1 MPNAIEQAAQSSL
14 YIGLMSGTSLDGVD
28 GVLVD
33 FSQGTQVLQHASC
46 GFDAEL
52 RAELL
57 ALNTPGGTDEL
68 HRAALAANALVRH
81 YAKVAQTLLAG
92 SGVVASQITALGAHG
107 QTVRHRPQMFDGT
120 GYTLQ
125 LNSPALLAEL
135 TGITVVADLRSR
147 DVAAGGQGAP
157 LVPAFHQGVF
167 GKPGE
172 TTLVLNIGGI
182 ANLSVLGADGRVL
195 GFDTGTGNA
204 LMDGWCLRHTGKAYD
219 ESGQWAASGQV
230 IPELLAAMLSDPYL
244 AQEPPKSTGRDLF
257 HADWLAQHLLRHA
270 AQAAPVDVQTTLTE
284 FTAASCAHAVQ
295 HFGKGGQQLL
305 VCGGGA
311 LNTHLM
317 QRLAALLPGVAVTTT
332 AERGLPS
339 LEVEAAAF
347 AWLARQCILGLPGNL
362 ASVTGA
368 KDPRILGAIYPA

>member
-1 MPNAIEQAAQSSL
+1 MPNAIEQAARSSL

-33 FSQGTQVLQHASC
+33 FSQGTRVLRHASC

-57 ALNTPGGTDEL
+57 ALNTSGGQDEL
-68 HRAALAANALVRH
+68 HRAALAANALVHH
-81 YAKVAQTLLAG
+81 YANVVQQLLDG
-92 SGVVASQITALGAHG
+92 SGIGASQVAAMGAHG
-107 QTVRHRPQMFDGT
+107 QTVRHRPQMFDAT

-125 LNSPALLAEL
+125 LNNPALLAEL

-167 GKPGE
+167 GLAE
-172 TTLVLNIGGI
+172 QTALVLNIGGI
-182 ANLSVLGADGRVL
+182 ANLSVLGSDGSVL

-204 LMDGWCLRHTGKAYD
+204 LMDAWCLRHTGKAYD
-219 ESGQWAASGQV
+219 EGGQWAASGQV
-230 IPELLAAMLSDPYL
+230 LPALLEAMLSDPYL
-244 AQEPPKSTGRDLF
+244 AQVPPKSTGRDLF
-257 HADWLAQHLLRHA
+257 HAEWLEQHLQRHA
-270 AQAAPVDVQTTLTE
+270 AQAAAVDIQATLTE
-284 FTAASCAHAVQ
+284 FTAASCADAVQ
-295 HFGKGGQQLL
+295 RFGKGGTELL

-311 LNTHLM
+311 LNTYLM
-317 QRLAALLPGVAVTTT
+317 QRLAALLRGVTVTTT
-332 AERGLPS
+332 AARGLPP

-362 ASVTGA
+362 SSVTGA
-368 KDPRILGAIYPA
+368 NGPRILGAIHPA